1 MAKEKE
7 GSITVFLSLIL
18 LLVLAVIMT
27 TIEAARNNGA
37 RVYTERALQTAMDS
51 VLSEYYLPL
60 FQDYHLFGL
69 DGSYGTGNM
78 DLETISV
85 KLKDYMEYTFNPG
98 KNLENTWGDPYTYFN
113 LYGIKTA
120 GVTVGGTNTLLDFDG
135 ELFVNQAVAYTKYK
149 EIGNGIENFLP
160 ALDRMQESGK
170 TQAVLEEKQDTEKSL
185 YEIDKRLLALMR
197 LIDGINISEKGV
209 KINGNGKIEVL
220 DNFVKKIQT
229 LPVTETDI
237 GIRNELVF
245 TSLKGHY
252 VDPGQIIA
260 AADKDIDD
268 LYENAVKK
276 EAASERYDSLKAIDQ
291 SSIEDTA
298 ELSSLRE
305 AISNAKDK
313 LDNYKRI
320 ENNLIK
326 SINNRMKVLQ
336 GLIDGILPTIK
347 SSLEVIEEL
356 IPMQEETELKLLDYE
371 EFLEE
376 NRDNLST
383 DLYESLSDDLT
394 LMEKYKGTD
403 GRDDSIRNQYDF
415 TGMRNTLSANE
426 NVLLTVK
433 PDTRFRAASDKE
445 SWNSLKSALFRIG
458 NSIKAYSCDKLI
470 FDYSTLV
477 KPVDS
482 DPFFSGVKSV
492 LGNGIMGLLIED
504 MEKISQ
510 KKVSGAELPS
520 EVHKIQSED
529 ETADFMDSLSNIDL
543 LGGSDFLSGII
554 GDFSKEMDLKE
565 TAYRG
570 VEEAGEILLL
580 QEYLMEHY
588 ENYNAS
594 ALSDE
599 MKALDYELEYIIM
612 GRTADYDNLKAVL
625 MRILLIRTAMN
636 LFTLLSDRKSNEE
649 ARILAAGFVGFTGLP
664 ALVEIT
670 KMIII
675 TVWAFAESLVEVKA
689 LLQGKN
695 LPLLKKGSEIQVGL
709 YDLFYFNKEYIKTKA
724 EGIKG
729 NKTLLDLNYEGYL
742 KLFLYMESRTDK
754 SFRAMDLIQE
764 NIQLKYEDS
773 FYMKNCIFGFQAAA
787 DFEMSTKFINL
798 PFIRKMLNNQEYGY
812 KYHAAFEYSY

>member
-18 LLVLAVIMT
+18 LLILAVIMT
-27 TIEAARNNGA
+27 TIEAARSNGA
-37 RVYTERALQTAMDS
+37 RIYTERALQTAMDS

-69 DGSYGTGNM
+69 DGSYGTVNM
-78 DLETISV
+78 DLETISE

-98 KNLENTWGDPYTYFN
+98 KNLENTWGDPYAYFN
-113 LYGIKTA
+113 IYGIKTA
-120 GVTVGGTNTLLDFDG
+120 GVTVGKTNTLLDFDG
-135 ELFVNQAVAYTKYK
+135 ELFVNQAIAYTKYK

-160 ALDRMQESGK
+160 ALDRMQETGK
-170 TQAVLEEKQDTEKSL
+170 AQAVLEEKQDTEKSL

-197 LIDGINISEKGV
+197 LIEGISINEKGV
-209 KINGNGKIEVL
+209 KINRSGKIEVL
-220 DNFVKKIQT
+220 NNFVKKIQT
-229 LPVTETDI
+229 LPVAEADL
-237 GIRNELVF
+237 GVRNELVF

-276 EAASERYDSLKAIDQ
+276 EAARERYESLIAIDQ

-313 LDNYKRI
+313 LDKYKRI

-336 GLIDGILPTIK
+336 ELTEDILPTIK
-347 SSLEVIEEL
+347 SSLEIIEEL
-356 IPMQEETELKLLDYE
+356 ILMQEETELKLLDYE

-383 DLYESLSDDLT
+383 DLYDSLLDDLT

-403 GRDDSIRNQYDF
+403 GKDDSIRNQYDF
-415 TGMRNTLSANE
+415 TGMRNTLKANE

-445 SWNSLKSALFRIG
+445 SWSSLKSALFRIG
-458 NSIKAYSCDKLI
+458 KSIKAYSCDKLI

-482 DPFFSGVKSV
+482 DPFFSEVKSM
-492 LGNGIMGLLIED
+492 LDNGVMGLLIED
-504 MEKISQ
+504 MQKVSQ

-520 EVHKIQSED
+520 EIHKIQSEE

-543 LGGSDFLSGII
+543 PGGGDFLSGII
-554 GDFSKEMDLKE
+554 DGFSKEMDMKE
-565 TAYRG
+565 TAYKG

-594 ALSDE
+594 VLSDE

-612 GRTADYDNLKAVL
+612 GKTADYDNLKAVL

-636 LFTLLSDRKSNEE
+636 LFTLLSDKKSNEE

-670 KMIII
+670 KMIVI
-675 TVWAFAESLVEVKA
+675 TVWAFAESLVDVKA
-689 LLQGKN
+689 LLQGKT
-695 LPLLKKGSEIQVGL
+695 LPLLKKGSDIQVGL
-709 YDLFYFNKEYIKTKA
+709 YDLFHFNKEFIKIKA
-724 EGIKG
+724 ESIKG
-729 NKTLLDLNYEGYL
+729 NKTLVDLNYEGYL
-742 KLFLYMESRTDK
+742 KLFLYMESRTNK

-773 FYMKNCIFGFQAAA
+773 FYMKNCIFGYRAAA
-787 DFEMSTKFINL
+787 DFEMGTKFINL
-798 PFIRKMLNNQEYGY
+798 PFIRKMLSNEKYGY
-812 KYHAAFEYSY
+812 KYHAAFENSY